1 MSLQDLKQANQ
12 EMLILLQ
19 KMIKQNLEHE
29 NEVNTKRQPSY
40 KHKVDVL
47 EVDTTGIAADMNAR
61 LKDRKRKLAE
71 SRSAVESRIREMES
85 SNSTSNSR
93 PPPPKYE
100 GLDSPKS
107 FDSNGRHSSGPAVSE
122 SEVMPK
128 PKGPPVIGPVFI
140 GQKKAKSASSA
151 SGAVGPPVIGGIDK
165 IQLKTSMKKTVSKME
180 VKLPI
185 GNYKG
190 AVTGTPVPIT
200 FNRCRLCLKTNS
212 SNDKNWKSKYDLQFE
227 ILATLAIV
235 IQPEHEK
242 AANFDQINGICP
254 KCHEHLSTQMIYMNM
269 MIKLKTKEV
278 LFSGPEMEFGV
289 VLRKLIDL
297 MRDAGFKTWF
307 DGEVEKFKK
316 KLCSDGK

>member
-47 EVDTTGIAADMNAR
+47 EVDATGIAADMNAR

-71 SRSAVESRIREMES
+71 SRSAVESRIRESSS

-107 FDSNGRHSSGPAVSE
+107 FDSNGRHSSGPAE

-140 GQKKAKSASSA
+140 GQKKAKSSSSA

-165 IQLKTSMKKTVSKME
+165 SQLKT
-180 VKLPI
+180 KLQN

-190 AVTGTPVPIT
+190 PVTGTPVT

-254 KCHEHLSTQMIYMNM
+254 KCHEHLSTQMIYKNM

-316 KLCSDGK
+316 KICS